1 MPYIYDE
8 NRGVFDWV
16 HVQEMSTVID
26 VDSVAYQLSNDPMHP
41 GMKVTAED
49 LTTSQPWPEHEWE
62 DDRVDSSSNT
72 GGGGGG
78 TTDPSTQ
85 CNVTDVYGYIDS
97 DEPDADG
104 DGRLSA
110 MEAAAVIEKLID
122 PSTGE
127 LKESVKSNS
136 WTAL

>member
-1 MPYIYDE
+1 MPYIFDE

-26 VDSVAYQLSNDPMHP
+26 VDSVAYQLSNDPLHP
-41 GMKVTAED
+41 GMTVTAED
-49 LTTSQPWPEHEWE
+49 LTSAHPWPEHEWK
-62 DDRVDSSSNT
+62 DGRIFGISGD
-72 GGGGGG
+72 GGGGG

-85 CNVTDVYGYIDS
+85 CNITDVYGYIDS

-127 LKESVKSNS
+127 LKESATASN
-136 WTAL
+136 WTTL